1 MTYESRRHLWWRA
14 VGLLRGEVTP
24 YVALRLTEVLLLVV
38 FGAAMNALAPLALK
52 WIIDGLSGEGR
63 VPLGAG
69 VLVGFY
75 AVSQWLGRSSAEL
88 RTLRYARAERQ
99 VLRTLNERLFAHV
112 LRLPLRYHLTR
123 QTGAVSQ
130 TIDNGLEGVRLILHH
145 LVFTVL
151 PVCAEMLLAA
161 YVLGRLRQPVFLVLF
176 CGAALC
182 YAVVF
187 GRSARRI
194 GDSARDAAATRVAAG
209 AVMTDGLLNFET
221 VKAFGAERLV
231 TGKAGRALERSE
243 AAWVHFYRR
252 YERNGLA
259 VAAVFA
265 LFLAATLISAVHA
278 VRSRSLTVGGFVLVN
293 TYMLQLVRPAEML
306 GFAVQGFAQG
316 AALLEKAMGLLAVAP
331 EPAAGASL
339 PDTLQGTLDFDR
351 VTLRYDPER
360 AALEAV
366 SFTAAAGST
375 LGIVGQSGSG
385 KSSIVRLLLRLIEPE
400 SGEIRLGG
408 FVLNGIAPQALRSAI
423 AVVPQDVVLFDD
435 SIEFNIAVA
444 KPRASRDE
452 VHEAA
457 RVAQLEEFV
466 GALPDGYDTVV
477 GERGVRLSGGERQR
491 IAIAR
496 AALRRPLVYVF
507 DEATAALDSRT
518 EQAVLA
524 SLRAMAGA
532 ATTVLIAHRLASV
545 VHAECILVL
554 HAGRVVECGRH
565 EALLQAG
572 GRYAALWAAQH
583 PGAAA
588 A

>member
-1 MTYESRRHLWWRA
+1 MTYESRRHQWREA

-24 YVALRLTEVLLLVV
+24 YVALRLTEVLLLVL

-52 WIIDGLSGEGR
+52 WIIDGLSGQGH

-69 VLVGFY
+69 VLVALY
-75 AVSQWLGRSSAEL
+75 AASQWLGRSSAEL
-88 RTLRYARAERQ
+88 RALRYARAERRM
-99 VLRTLNERLFAHV
+99 LRTLNERLFAHV
-112 LRLPLRYHLTR
+112 LWLPLRFHLTR

-130 TIDNGLEGVRLILHH
+130 TIENGLEGVRLILHH

-151 PVCAEMLLAA
+151 PVCAELLLAA
-161 YVLGRLRQPVFLVLF
+161 YVLHRLHQPVFLGLF

-182 YAVVF
+182 YAIVF

-194 GDSARDAAATRVAAG
+194 GDSAREAAATRVAAG

-221 VKAFGAERLV
+221 VKAFGAEPLV

-243 AAWVHFYRR
+243 AAWVQFYRR
-252 YERNGLA
+252 YARNGLA

-265 LFLAATLISAVHA
+265 LFLAATLTYALHA
-278 VRSRSLTVGGFVLVN
+278 VRAGTLTVGGFVLVN

-316 AALLEKAMGLLAVAP
+316 AALLEKAMALLALAP
-331 EPAAGASL
+331 EPAAGRPL
-339 PDTLQGTLDFDR
+339 PDALHGTLEFDR
-351 VTLRYDPER
+351 VTLRYAPGR
-360 AALEAV
+360 AALEAL
-366 SFTAAAGST
+366 SFRAAAGST

-385 KSSIVRLLLRLIEPE
+385 KSSVVRLLLRLIEPE
-400 SGEIRLGG
+400 TGVIRLGG
-408 FVLNGIAPQALRSAI
+408 HALTEIAPSALRSAI

-435 SIEFNIAVA
+435 TIEFNIAVA
-444 KPRASRDE
+444 KPQASREE
-452 VHEAA
+452 VQQAA
-457 RVAQLEEFV
+457 RIAQLEEFV
-466 GALPDGYDTVV
+466 AALPDGYDTVV
-477 GERGVRLSGGERQR
+477 GERGVRISGGERQR

-524 SLRAMAGA
+524 SLRAMAGS

-554 HAGRVVECGRH
+554 QGGRVVECGRH

-572 GRYAALWAAQH
+572 GRYAALWEAQH

>member
-1 MTYESRRHLWWRA
+1 MTYDSRRHRWWRA

-24 YVALRLTEVLLLVV
+24 YVALRLTEVLLLVL

-52 WIIDGLSGEGR
+52 WIIDGLSGQGR

-69 VLVGFY
+69 VLVGLY

-88 RTLRYARAERQ
+88 RTLRYARAERR

-161 YVLGRLRQPVFLVLF
+161 YVLGRLRQPVFLVPF

-221 VKAFGAERLV
+221 VKVFGAERLV

-385 KSSIVRLLLRLIEPE
+385 KSSIVRLLLRLIEPD

-423 AVVPQDVVLFDD
+423 AVVPQDVVLFDE

-545 VHAECILVL
+545 VHPDCILVL

-583 PGAAA
+583 PGTAAA
-588 A
+588 

>member
-1 MTYESRRHLWWRA
+1 M
-14 VGLLRGEVTP
+14 
-24 YVALRLTEVLLLVV
+24 
-38 FGAAMNALAPLALK
+38 
-52 WIIDGLSGEGR
+52 
-63 VPLGAG
+63 
-69 VLVGFY
+69 
-75 AVSQWLGRSSAEL
+75 
-88 RTLRYARAERQ
+88 
-99 VLRTLNERLFAHV
+99 
-112 LRLPLRYHLTR
+112 
-123 QTGAVSQ
+123 
-130 TIDNGLEGVRLILHH
+130 
-145 LVFTVL
+145 
-151 PVCAEMLLAA
+151 
-161 YVLGRLRQPVFLVLF
+161 
-176 CGAALC
+176 
-182 YAVVF
+182 
-187 GRSARRI
+187 
-194 GDSARDAAATRVAAG
+194 
-209 AVMTDGLLNFET
+209 
-221 VKAFGAERLV
+221 

-265 LFLAATLISAVHA
+265 LFLAATLICAVHA

-339 PDTLQGTLDFDR
+339 PDTLQGTLEFDR
-351 VTLRYDPER
+351 VTLRYAPER